1 MPTQIEDR
9 FIQLHPKSA
18 ERYAQSREVFP
29 DGVTHDARRLRPFSL
44 FFTHAEG
51 PAKWDVDGNRILDY
65 FAGHGALILG
75 HSHPAI
81 VDAVTQQVTKA
92 THLGG
97 CGDMENE
104 WGSRVKNL
112 IPSAERVR
120 FTSSGTEATMMAL
133 KLARAYTG
141 KDKVIKFQEHFHG
154 WHDYVVIGG
163 SDQGGVPGATGDTM
177 IVLPPNDIGPVA
189 QAVRDND
196 VAAIILEPTGAH
208 MGADP
213 INPEFLSELRG
224 LTENE
229 GVVLIFDEVVTGFR
243 TSKGGAQAFYGVTP
257 DLTTMAKI
265 LAGGL
270 PGGGVAGKAE
280 IVNMIESS
288 GDRQQDAARRVAHPG
303 TFNANPLSAAAGA
316 KGLELIETTPINDTV
331 DAVGTRLRNGLN
343 DLLSRM
349 EVPGCASGH
358 PSAVFLRLGL
368 DHECDGG
375 IMCSA
380 SLDEMHAAKNGA
392 VESQFNLALINN
404 GVQSGTRFLMT
415 AAHSEQDIDITLAA
429 AEAAMHEVR
438 AEGLI

>member
-9 FIQLHPKSA
+9 FVQLHPKSA
-18 ERYAQSREVFP
+18 ERYAQAREVFP

-51 PAKWDVDGNRILDY
+51 PAKWDVDGNRIIDY

-81 VDAVTQQVTKA
+81 VEAVTEQVTKA

-104 WGSRVKNL
+104 WGRRVKNL

-133 KLARAYTG
+133 KLARSYTG
-141 KDKVIKFQEHFHG
+141 RDKVIKFEEHFHG
-154 WHDYVVIGG
+154 WHDYVVVG
-163 SDQGGVPGATGDTM
+163 SGSGGVPGATAGTM
-177 IVLPPNDIGPVA
+177 IVLPPNDIGLVA

-213 INPEFLSELRG
+213 VDPAFLTELRE
-224 LTENE
+224 LTEKE

-243 TSKGGAQAFYGVTP
+243 TSKGGAQAYYGVTP

-270 PGGGVAGKAE
+270 PGGGVAGKAD

-288 GDRQQDAARRVAHPG
+288 NNALHDAAERVGHPG
-303 TFNANPLSAAAGA
+303 TFNANPLSSAAGA
-316 KGLELIETTPINDTV
+316 RGLELIETTPVNDTV
-331 DAVGTRLRNGLN
+331 DAMGTRLRDGLN

-375 IMCSA
+375 VHCSA

-392 VESQFNLALINN
+392 VEAQLNLALLNH
-404 GVQSGTRFLMT
+404 GVQSGTRFLLT
-415 AAHSEQDIDITLAA
+415 ASHAEQDIDITIAA
-429 AEAAMHEVR
+429 AEAALHEVR